1 VAFNGDDEKAFGVA
15 AVAAAVAAA
24 AVVVVVVVAAVAAP
38 ARIVVV
44 GDSLLFVSAPPIV
57 FKARS
62 VVSEDVGDKATGRV
76 APEGTVTGRVAET
89 SADVFAET
97 TIDDNEEED
106 EADEEFIAA
115 VEAAE
120 AEAAE
125 AEAVAEA
132 AAAAEREELAAATAT
147 AAVAAGDGVADDAA
161 ACATVENEAEA
172 DASGVSADDVGAAA
186 VIDAAGPQKVCA
198 MSTLA
203 AAPDPTPSAACS
215 DTAADLVER
224 SVGARA
230 GVDFG
235 IGLSAFRND
244 MKASSG
250 AAALGFPA
258 TPGAPAPGDRRLD
271 DSGLSM
277 DAGPAAVTEG
287 ADADVRSP
295 PAAYAAGDAA
305 AAPAASSP
313 SSLRSLRET

>member
-1 VAFNGDDEKAFGVA
+1 M
-15 AVAAAVAAA
+15 AAAVAV
-24 AVVVVVVVAAVAAP
+24 AVVVVTVAAP
-38 ARIVVV
+38 ARAVVV
-44 GDSLLFVSAPPIV
+44 GDSLLFVSAPPV
-57 FKARS
+57 AFKSRS
-62 VVSEDVGDKATGRV
+62 VVSVDVGDKDTGRV
-76 APEGTVTGRVAET
+76 APEGTVAGRVAET
-89 SADVFAET
+89 SEDVFAET
-97 TIDDNEEED
+97 TVDDNEEED
-106 EADEEFIAA
+106 EADEELIAAVEVA

-125 AEAVAEA
+125 
-132 AAAAEREELAAATAT
+132 REELAAVTAT
-147 AAVAAGDGVADDAA
+147 AAVAAGDGLTDDTP
-161 ACATVENEAEA
+161 ACATVEVEAEA

-203 AAPDPTPSAACS
+203 TAPDPTPSAACW
-215 DTAADLVER
+215 DTAADLVE

-230 GVDFG
+230 GVGFG
-235 IGLSAFRND
+235 VGLSAFRKD

-258 TPGAPAPGDRRLD
+258 FPGAPPPGDRRLA

-277 DAGPAAVTEG
+277 DAEAADVTEG
-287 ADADVRSP
+287 ADTEVRSP
-295 PAAYAAGDAA
+295 PAEYAAGEAA